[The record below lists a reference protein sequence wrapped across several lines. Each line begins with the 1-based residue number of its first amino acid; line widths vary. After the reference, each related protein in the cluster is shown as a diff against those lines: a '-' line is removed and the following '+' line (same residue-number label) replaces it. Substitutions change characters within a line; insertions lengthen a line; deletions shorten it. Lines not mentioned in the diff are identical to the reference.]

1 MHHDIMN
8 IPLTLVFGHQ
18 ALLHGGYNAITL
30 GSNIGGQY
38 FFYLFQRLGMSE
50 QETGVLIFQVN

>member
-18 ALLHGGYNAITL
+18 ALLHGGYNATAL

-38 FFYLFQRLGMSE
+38 FFTYFKDWVCLSKRLES
-50 QETGVLIFQVN
+50 